1 MIVGL
6 FRVVTASI
14 VVCTHNRARVLA
26 HAVEEAVGQARTA
39 GAEVVVVDN
48 ASSDETPTV
57 LEKLVALG
65 APTLRAVQESRLGL
79 SAARNRG
86 LAEARGPVT
95 VFLDDDAIPRAGW
108 LAAMLAPYH
117 ARAVVCVG
125 GPIRLRFP
133 APPPP
138 WLTTDFHASLSAYD
152 LGRIPR
158 QLRDCPTWEYPYG
171 ANVSFRVDAARAV
184 GGFSTRFGHRGRQ
197 QLQHEETDLCL
208 RLERAGGEIRYA
220 PDAEVDHWVLAER
233 LAPRWFLNRRWQHG
247 QSAALFELRN
257 RGLRAALGR
266 LRRTYRP
273 YLTAAPYF
281 PREPVDAAR
290 LLDECRRREA
300 LGYLVGLLGG
310 VPRLSMLR
318 RDLTAAP

>member
-1 MIVGL
+1 MGL

-14 VVCTHNRARVLA
+14 VICTHNRAQVLA
-26 HAVEEAVGQARTA
+26 RAVEESVRQARPA

-48 ASSDETPTV
+48 ASSDETPAV
-57 LEKLVALG
+57 LARFLEQVG
-65 APTLRAVQESRLGL
+65 PTLRVLQEPRLGL
-79 SAARNRG
+79 SVARNRG
-86 LAEARGPVT
+86 LAEARGTVA
-95 VFLDDDAIPRAGW
+95 VFLDDDAIPRLGW
-108 LAAMLAPYH
+108 LAAMLAPY
-117 ARAVVCVG
+117 ASGAVVCVG

-133 APPPP
+133 SPPPS

-152 LGRIPR
+152 LGQTPR
-158 QLRDCPTWEYPYG
+158 RLHDCPPWEYPYG
-171 ANVSFRVDAARAV
+171 ANVSFRVDVARAL
-184 GGFSTRFGHRGRQ
+184 GGFSTRFGHRGGR

-208 RLERAGGEIRYA
+208 RLDRAGGEIRYT

-233 LAPRWFLNRRWQHG
+233 LVPRWFLDRRWQHG

-273 YLTAAPYF
+273 HLMAAPYF

-310 VPRLSMLR
+310 VPRLPMLR